1 MKSTIYIAAFLTLV
15 LFSCKYEDGPN
26 FSLLSK
32 KTRVANIWFLDKVL
46 KNGNDETDAFKTTF
60 VNYKLE
66 IKKDDTYTL
75 TYRLLNISETRE
87 EGTWK
92 FSDDK
97 SKLILKGNGQTV
109 ENTWTILRLKNNSFW
124 SKQKTGNDDYE
135 LRLKD

>member
-15 LFSCKYEDGPN
+15 LFSCKYEEGPA

-32 KTRVANIWFLDKVL
+32 KARVQNIWFIDKVL
-46 KNGNDETDAFKTTF
+46 KNGNDETTDFKTAF

-66 IKKDDTYTL
+66 IKKDDTYTI
-75 TYRLLNISETRE
+75 TYRSFNVSETRE

-97 SKLILKGNGQTV
+97 SKFILKKNGQTD
-109 ENTWTILRLKNNSFW
+109 ENIWTILRLKNNSFW
-124 SKQKTGNDDYE
+124 SKQKNGSDDYE